1 MSAYRIALD
10 VMGGDFAPEATLL
23 GAIEALKAWPE
34 LEITLVGPEDLL
46 RQKCASKEW
55 TVDLKARTT
64 IVHAPSVVEFH
75 DHPTIIVKE
84 KKDSS
89 IRVAAQLV
97 REGACDGM
105 VSLGHTGA
113 AMVASTLVIGKLEGV
128 DRPGLASPMPN
139 TKSTPTILIEV
150 GASIDSR
157 PEHLACFGLMGSI
170 YAEQVFGVMN
180 PTVAVMS
187 VGEEESKGTEV
198 TLKAAELLRNSGLNF
213 KGNAEGRDLWNG
225 KFDVIV
231 CDGYVGNALLKSAE
245 GTAKLLKNGIK
256 EALSSNWLARLGS
269 LLIMKPLRI
278 FFKKLDYKE
287 FGGLPLLGIKG
298 VSIIGHGSSDA
309 RAVKN
314 AIRAAMTNVEHELPR
329 RIAEGIA
336 KMGSA

>member
-1 MSAYRIALD
+1 LSAYRIALD

-23 GAIEALKAWPE
+23 GALEALKAWPE
-34 LEITLVGPEDLL
+34 LQITLVGPEDLL
-46 RQKCASKEW
+46 RQKCESKEW

-75 DHPTIIVKE
+75 DHPTIILKE

-139 TKSTPTILIEV
+139 IKSTPTILIEV

-170 YAEQVFGVMN
+170 YAEQVFGIMN

-198 TLKAAELLRNSGLNF
+198 TLNAAELLRNSGLNF

-269 LLIMKPLRI
+269 LLIMKPLRT

-298 VSIIGHGSSDA
+298 VSIIGHGSRDA

-314 AIRAAMTNVEHELPR
+314 AIRAAMTNLEHELPR

>member
-10 VMGGDFAPEATLL
+10 VMGGDFAPEATLA
-23 GAIEALKAWPE
+23 GALKALQAWPD
-34 LEITLVGPEDLL
+34 LHLTLVGPEDLL
-46 RQKCASKEW
+46 RKKCESKEW
-55 TVDLKARTT
+55 TSELLARTT
-64 IVHAPSVVEFH
+64 RVHAPSVVEFQ
-75 DHPTIIVKE
+75 DPPTIILKE

-97 REGACDGM
+97 REGVCDGL

-113 AMVASTLVIGKLEGV
+113 AMVASTLVIGKLDGI
-128 DRPGLASPMPN
+128 DRPGLASPMPSP
-139 TKSTPTILIEV
+139 KATPTLLIEV

-170 YAEQVFGVMN
+170 YAEQVFGISQ
-180 PTVAVMS
+180 PSVAVMS
-187 VGEEESKGTEV
+187 IGEEENKGTEV
-198 TLKAAELLRNSGLNF
+198 TLKAAELLRQSSLNF
-213 KGNAEGRDLWNG
+213 RGNAEGRDLWNG

-245 GTAKLLKNGIK
+245 GTAKLLKKGIK
-256 EALSSNWLARLGS
+256 EALTIHWLARLAA
-269 LLIMKPLRI
+269 LMIRKPLQT

-314 AIRAAMTNVEHELPR
+314 AIRAAMTNLKHELPR
-329 RIAEGIA
+329 RIAEGLT

>member
-1 MSAYRIALD
+1 
-10 VMGGDFAPEATLL
+10 
-23 GAIEALKAWPE
+23 
-34 LEITLVGPEDLL
+34 
-46 RQKCASKEW
+46 
-55 TVDLKARTT
+55 
-64 IVHAPSVVEFH
+64 
-75 DHPTIIVKE
+75 
-84 KKDSS
+84 
-89 IRVAAQLV
+89 
-97 REGACDGM
+97 
-105 VSLGHTGA
+105 
-113 AMVASTLVIGKLEGV
+113 
-128 DRPGLASPMPN
+128 MPN
-139 TKSTPTILIEV
+139 IKSTPTILIEV

-269 LLIMKPLRI
+269 LLIMKPLRT

>member
-46 RQKCASKEW
+46 RQKCESKEW

-75 DHPTIIVKE
+75 DHPTIILKE

-139 TKSTPTILIEV
+139 IKSTPTILIEV

-180 PTVAVMS
+180 ATVAVMS

-231 CDGYVGNALLKSAE
+231 CDGYVGNALLKSSE

-269 LLIMKPLRI
+269 LLIMKPLRT

-329 RIAEGIA
+329 RIAEGIV

>member
-1 MSAYRIALD
+1 
-10 VMGGDFAPEATLL
+10 MGGDFAPEATLL

-34 LEITLVGPEDLL
+34 LQITLVGPEDLL
-46 RQKCASKEW
+46 RQKCESKEW

-75 DHPTIIVKE
+75 DHPTIILKE

-139 TKSTPTILIEV
+139 IKSTPTILIEV

-170 YAEQVFGVMN
+170 YAEQVFGIMN

-198 TLKAAELLRNSGLNF
+198 TLNAAELLRNSGLNF

-269 LLIMKPLRI
+269 LLIMKPLRT

-314 AIRAAMTNVEHELPR
+314 AIRAAMTNLEHELPR

>member
-46 RQKCASKEW
+46 RQKCESKEW

-75 DHPTIIVKE
+75 DHPTIILKE

-139 TKSTPTILIEV
+139 IKSTPTILIEV

-180 PTVAVMS
+180 ATVALMS

-269 LLIMKPLRI
+269 LLIMKPLRT

-329 RIAEGIA
+329 RIAEGIV

>member
-1 MSAYRIALD
+1 
-10 VMGGDFAPEATLL
+10 MGGDFAPEATLL
-23 GAIEALKAWPE
+23 GALEALKAWPE
-34 LEITLVGPEDLL
+34 LQITLVGPEDLL
-46 RQKCASKEW
+46 RQKCESKEW

-75 DHPTIIVKE
+75 DHPTIILKE

-170 YAEQVFGVMN
+170 YAEQVFGIMN

-198 TLKAAELLRNSGLNF
+198 TLNAAELLRNSGLNF

-269 LLIMKPLRI
+269 LLIMKPLRS

-314 AIRAAMTNVEHELPR
+314 AIRAAMTNLEHELPR

>member
-1 MSAYRIALD
+1 
-10 VMGGDFAPEATLL
+10 MGGDFAPEATLL

-46 RQKCASKEW
+46 RQKCESKEW

-75 DHPTIIVKE
+75 DHPTIILKE

-139 TKSTPTILIEV
+139 IKSTPTILIEV

-269 LLIMKPLRI
+269 LLIMKPLRT
-278 FFKKLDYKE
+278 FFKKLD
-287 FGGLPLLGIKG
+287 
-298 VSIIGHGSSDA
+298 
-309 RAVKN
+309 
-314 AIRAAMTNVEHELPR
+314 
-329 RIAEGIA
+329 
-336 KMGSA
+336 

>member
-46 RQKCASKEW
+46 RQKCESKEW

-75 DHPTIIVKE
+75 DHPTIILKE

-139 TKSTPTILIEV
+139 IKSTPTILIEV

-180 PTVAVMS
+180 ATVAVMS

-269 LLIMKPLRI
+269 LLIMKPLRT

-287 FGGLPLLGIKG
+287 FGGLPLLGVKG

-329 RIAEGIA
+329 RIAEGIV

>member
-1 MSAYRIALD
+1 MSEYRIALD
-10 VMGGDFAPEATLL
+10 VMGGDFAPEATLQ
-23 GAIEALKAWPE
+23 GALDALSAWPE
-34 LEITLVGPEDLL
+34 LHLTLVGPEALL
-46 RQKCASKEW
+46 REKCKSKAW
-55 TVDLKARTT
+55 TSDLKQRVSFAHASM
-64 IVHAPSVVEFH
+64 IVDFN
-75 DHPTIIVKE
+75 DHPMVILKE

-157 PEHLACFGLMGSI
+157 PEHLVCFGIMGSI
-170 YAEQVFGVMN
+170 YAEQIFGINRPTVGVM
-180 PTVAVMS
+180 S
-187 VGEEESKGTEV
+187 IGEEEMKGTEV
-198 TLKAAELLRNSGLNF
+198 TLKAAELMRSSKLNF
-213 KGNAEGRDLWNG
+213 KGNAEGRDVWNG

-231 CDGYVGNALLKSAE
+231 CDGYIGNVLLKSAE

-256 EALSSNWLARLGS
+256 EALTSNLLARLGS
-269 LLIMKPLRI
+269 LLIMKPLRS

-287 FGGLPLLGIKG
+287 FGGLPLLGIQG

-314 AIRAAMTNVEHELPR
+314 AIRAAMENIKYELPR

-336 KMGSA
+336 KMGSL

>member
-10 VMGGDFAPEATLL
+10 VMGGDFAPESTLL

-34 LEITLVGPEDLL
+34 LQITLVGPEDLL

-75 DHPTIIVKE
+75 DHPTIILKE

-269 LLIMKPLRI
+269 LLIMKPLRT

-314 AIRAAMTNVEHELPR
+314 AIRAAMTNLEHELPR

>member
-23 GAIEALKAWPE
+23 GALEALKAWPE
-34 LEITLVGPEDLL
+34 LQITLVGPEDLL
-46 RQKCASKEW
+46 RQKCESKEW

-75 DHPTIIVKE
+75 DHPTIILKE

-139 TKSTPTILIEV
+139 IKSTPTILIEV

-170 YAEQVFGVMN
+170 YAEQVFGIMN

-269 LLIMKPLRI
+269 LLIMKPLRT

-287 FGGLPLLGIKG
+287 FGGLPLLGIKAFLLL
-298 VSIIGHGSSDA
+298 VME
-309 RAVKN
+309 V
-314 AIRAAMTNVEHELPR
+314 AMREL
-329 RIAEGIA
+329 
-336 KMGSA
+336 

>member
-1 MSAYRIALD
+1 
-10 VMGGDFAPEATLL
+10 
-23 GAIEALKAWPE
+23 
-34 LEITLVGPEDLL
+34 
-46 RQKCASKEW
+46 
-55 TVDLKARTT
+55 
-64 IVHAPSVVEFH
+64 
-75 DHPTIIVKE
+75 
-84 KKDSS
+84 
-89 IRVAAQLV
+89 
-97 REGACDGM
+97 
-105 VSLGHTGA
+105 
-113 AMVASTLVIGKLEGV
+113 
-128 DRPGLASPMPN
+128 
-139 TKSTPTILIEV
+139 
-150 GASIDSR
+150 
-157 PEHLACFGLMGSI
+157 MGSI
-170 YAEQVFGVMN
+170 YAEQVFGIMN

-269 LLIMKPLRI
+269 LLIMKPLRT

-314 AIRAAMTNVEHELPR
+314 AIRAAMTNLEHELPR